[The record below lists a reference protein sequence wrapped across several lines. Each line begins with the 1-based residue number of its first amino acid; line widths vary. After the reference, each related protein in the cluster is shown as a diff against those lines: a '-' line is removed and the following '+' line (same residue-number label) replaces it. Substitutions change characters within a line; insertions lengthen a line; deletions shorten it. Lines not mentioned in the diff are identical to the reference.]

1 MMLCVHALFTIF
13 IVSRVE
19 VILTKAVQEA
29 DKRYIPILFGC
40 IAIILLCVI
49 HFCCMIP
56 LVSLLHVIF
65 LYRGVKRKLNL
76 ELVRAN
82 TVFNVIVAS

>member
-19 VILTKAVQEA
+19 VILTKAVQET

-40 IAIILLCVI
+40 IAIIL
-49 HFCCMIP
+49 
-56 LVSLLHVIF
+56 
-65 LYRGVKRKLNL
+65 
-76 ELVRAN
+76 
-82 TVFNVIVAS
+82 